1 MSDMMFLNKII
12 AGKNTN
18 TAADTAADTAAEAAA
33 GLPNQTFSSKFIDC
47 A

>member
-1 MSDMMFLNKII
+1 MSNMMFLNKII

-33 GLPNQTFSSKFIDC
+33 AAKKSRANASEMP
-47 A
+47 

>member
-33 GLPNQTFSSKFIDC
+33 AAKKSRANASEMP
-47 A
+47 

>member
-1 MSDMMFLNKII
+1 MSNMMFLNKII

-33 GLPNQTFSSKFIDC
+33 AKKSRANASEMP
-47 A
+47 